1 MGGLRV
7 GAMLGSHP
15 WNIGDFLTNLRRQ
28 YRRRCLN
35 LHAGWSE
42 DSIFWLIAPFG
53 ARVPI
58 IRHAVV
64 ISCNG
69 GREINLD
76 AHDIVEEPNWFAVLN
91 STPFAVPKPSLS
103 R

>member
-1 MGGLRV
+1 M
-7 GAMLGSHP
+7 
-15 WNIGDFLTNLRRQ
+15 
-28 YRRRCLN
+28 
-35 LHAGWSE
+35 
-42 DSIFWLIAPFG
+42 
-53 ARVPI
+53 PI